1 MADTNG
7 KALTIDEIL
16 AADDIDIERVNCPR
30 WGGAVYLRTISGN
43 ERDRLD
49 QKFSAVDGNVS
60 LEGFRAAWVAAC
72 LCDDK
77 GKRQEISE
85 NQLIALGRKS
95 CAELDRCFAVCQR
108 LNRVTAED
116 VEAALKNSSSPP
128 VVDSG

>member
-1 MADTNG
+1 MANPNG
-7 KALTIDEIL
+7 KALTIDDIL
-16 AADDIDIERVNCPR
+16 AADDIDIEAVNCPR
-30 WGGAVYLRTISGN
+30 WGGKVYLRTISGN

-49 QKFSAVDGNVS
+49 QRFSATDGEVS

-72 LCDDK
+72 LCDAS
-77 GKRQEISE
+77 GKREPISE

-116 VEAALKNSSSPP
+116 IEEQVKNYGAPP
-128 VVDSG
+128 VADSG